1 MDKLYAVFSYPFGW
15 ILWLLYHVFDNNY
28 ALALIAFTLIAKLL
42 LLPTSIS
49 TQKSQAKNLRT
60 RSKIEKIKKKYA
72 GDQARMNAELQNYYE
87 KEGFGSMTG
96 GFGTLLIQFPII
108 MGLYGAIYR
117 PLSYIIRIDNKYI
130 EELKTAVAELLGSS
144 AKRSTLQEINVLS
157 HVDELRAALPDIPS
171 EVFDK
176 IQNFNFTAFGF
187 DLGSIPQNIWKA
199 TPAILIVPVA
209 AFLAAL
215 IQSIYTMIMQKKSNP
230 DMANNMSMGC
240 MFMMMSLMSLWLTFQ
255 FPIGIG
261 IYWAV
266 NSILGF
272 IQTIVLNKIYEPK
285 KVIAKAMVEETKV
298 RKSKEKSIKENIQLV
313 KNMEEAHD

>member
-1 MDKLYAVFSYPFGW
+1 MDKLYAIFSYPFGW
-15 ILWLLYHVFDNNY
+15 ILWLFYQLFDNNY
-28 ALALIAFTLIAKLL
+28 AFALIAFTLIAKLL

-72 GDQARMNAELQNYYE
+72 GDQAKINAELQSFYE
-87 KEGFGSMTG
+87 KEGYGAMTG
-96 GFGTLLIQFPII
+96 GCGALLIQFPII

-117 PLSYIIRIDNKYI
+117 PLSYIIRLDSKYV
-130 EELKTAVAELLGSS
+130 EELKTAVVEIMGSS

-157 HVDELRAALPDIPS
+157 HVDELRKALPDIPA

-187 DLGSIPQNIWKA
+187 DLGAVPQNVWKE
-199 TPAILIVPVA
+199 TPAILIVPLA

-215 IQSIYTMIMQKKSNP
+215 IQSIYTMIKQKKTNP

-240 MFMMMSLMSLWLTFQ
+240 MFLMMPLMSLWLTYQ

-261 IYWAV
+261 IYWAI

-272 IQTIVLNKIYEPK
+272 IQTIFLNKIYEPK
-285 KVIAKAMVEETKV
+285 KVIARAMVEETMI
-298 RKSKEKSIKENIQLV
+298 RKSKEESVKENTKLV
-313 KNMEEAHD
+313 KTMEEAHD